1 MSQSNPVLRMS
12 LIATSVALS
21 LISVGCGGAADT
33 TAALTEAAVAG
44 TDATTLTLDETSRRR
59 RESERQRKTASTTS
73 SSGTTVPTTTTT
85 TASAPTGS
93 TTTIPTTTTSTPTP
107 TASST
112 ATLTTPTTTVAT
124 ATNAGSTYSGSNPIQ
139 GKLINTGNIE
149 YLGGFALPVSGDVGV
164 SRFGF
169 GGYGLS
175 AYKDPA
181 TGKLTLFV
189 GGFDPGR
196 FAQVEVPSGFV
207 KSAIWENL
215 PVAKLLQKFTDI
227 TNGEIDKAG
236 NSLGNNSNG
245 VLTLGT
251 LAYNGRLITTAVQ
264 WYAYD
269 QLNSHGVASIN
280 FKNNNTFQG
289 FYSISSTTAPIRA
302 LSGEM
307 GLVPSEWQTEFGSPA
322 VTGNQSVSIRS
333 TTSYGPSLTTFDPDQ
348 LGRSSIVTGKTLL
361 FYPSSSPLCGAP
373 GCDQLDNP
381 IFNGTSRI
389 RGFALVKNSSSVLY
403 IGTHGVGGYWYGTT
417 DGGPNGL
424 KDLPQNM
431 WTGDHSSKYEY
442 RIWAY
447 NANELAAVKRG
458 EKNPWDVKP
467 YAIFDLPDL
476 STLDPLGQIKGS
488 TYDQDSGLLFITTM
502 YFEKP
507 RVEVYRITP

>member
-1 MSQSNPVLRMS
+1 MS
-12 LIATSVALS
+12 LLATSIALS
-21 LISVGCGGAADT
+21 LMNTGCGGAED
-33 TAALTEAAVAG
+33 TAAAVTEAAVASA
-44 TDATTLTLDETSRRR
+44 DATTLEVDETSKRLRDLIR
-59 RESERQRKTASTTS
+59 SRLAVNRTISTPAMS
-73 SSGTTVPTTTTT
+73 STT
-85 TASAPTGS
+85 TASAPTAS
-93 TTTIPTTTTSTPTP
+93 TTTIPTTTASAP
-107 TASST
+107 TASTTTTLAAST
-112 ATLTTPTTTVAT
+112 ASTLT
-124 ATNAGSTYSGSNPIQ
+124 NASNAASTYSGPSPIP
-139 GKLINTGNIE
+139 GKLISAGNLE
-149 YLGGFALPVSGDVGV
+149 YLGGFALPVTGDLGV

-169 GGYGLS
+169 GGRGLS
-175 AYKDPA
+175 TYKDPA
-181 TGKLTLFV
+181 TGQLTLFV

-196 FAQVEVPSGFV
+196 FAQVEVPAAFV

-236 NSLGNNSNG
+236 NSLGNDPNG
-245 VLTLGT
+245 VRTLGT

-264 WYAYD
+264 WYAYS

-280 FKNNNTFQG
+280 FQNNNTFQG
-289 FYSISSTTAPIRA
+289 YYSLSSTTAPIRA

-307 GLVPSEWQTEFGSPA
+307 GLVPSEWQTEIGSPA

-333 TTSYGPSLTTFDPDQ
+333 ATSYGPSLTTFDPDQ

-381 IFNGTSRI
+381 IFNGSSLI

-417 DGGPNGL
+417 NGGPNGL

-476 STLDPLGQIKGS
+476 SILDPLGRIAGS
-488 TYDQDSGLLFITTM
+488 TYDQDSGLLFVTTM